1 MTIARWKRQFDAGFL
16 FLDTARDL
24 DELTSNGLKG
34 RATPD
39 RTFRHRAAQR
49 MQQPIGTHVQEQA
62 ELVGLPS

>member
-1 MTIARWKRQFDAGFL
+1 MTIARWKRQFDTGFL

-34 RATPD
+34 GATPD